1 MKKYKDEIKEGRKE
15 HEVKQSDR
23 FKKKRKKDTFCYG
36 DISNLDI

>member
-23 FKKKRKKDTFCYG
+23 FKKKERKIPFAMET
-36 DISNLDI
+36 LVT